1 MNRLKRRRLRNQRL
15 LDDLILGSDY
25 VRTHV
30 QSSPLYL
37 KMSTAQQ
44 QEACLQLI
52 EHYANFL
59 VNQSYNRSKRANS
72 GLTSFT
78 IR

>member
-1 MNRLKRRRLRNQRL
+1 MDKLKRRRLRNQRL
-15 LDDLILGSDY
+15 LDDLIRSEDY

-30 QSSPLYL
+30 QSSPLYR

-44 QEACLQLI
+44 QEVCLQLI
-52 EHYANFL
+52 EHYANYL
-59 VNQSYNRSKRANS
+59 VNQSYNRKSRANPI
-72 GLTSFT
+72 GFT